1 MSVSAPPARRTGI
14 RARYQALLLATVAA
28 LVLSACSSGGTSA
41 SQGVKNGGILRVGMT
56 QTIDNLNPFVGFEQV
71 SYDIWETIYPQLD
84 QYNIKTQAIE
94 PDFATSWTTSP
105 DGRTWT
111 FHTRR
116 GAKWSDGKPLTAA
129 DAAWTINTIIKFK
142 RGPTANLG
150 GDVAHLK
157 NAVAANPTTLVLH
170 YAEPVA
176 NVLPNLQVIPILPE
190 HVWAPIA
197 GATGK
202 GLRSY
207 PNIPQNGH
215 PVVGGGPFILTSY
228 QNNQIALFRRNPH
241 WYGPKPH
248 IDGFGIQ
255 FFSDPDA
262 LVQALK
268 TGAIDAVASP
278 AGVPP
283 TSVHTLQVPGIH
295 VYTGPSLTW
304 PDFIIN
310 ANTRKAN
317 DRELLNPLVRKAFEY
332 AVDRNQIIKTAYLG
346 YAQPG
351 ASIIPPATRF
361 WHDPNIHPLPFDL
374 AKANALLNQAGYKM
388 GPNGIRVANGHQMS
402 YTVIFASDQSG
413 PGDRAFQIIQA
424 DYRKIGVH
432 LTQRTLDATAATVA
446 MYGKDYTSYPF
457 DVAMWA
463 WITLIDP
470 DYILAVPSCA
480 QWGVLNDSGYCNK
493 AYDRLYAEQGVT
505 TNLAQRRAIVYRMQE
520 MIYNSRAYIVVAYL
534 DTIEAWATK
543 WSGFVE
549 SPQGWFNQFS
559 KASLIQV
566 HQLG

>member
-14 RARYQALLLATVAA
+14 RAAYQALLLTPVAA
-28 LVLSACSSGGTSA
+28 LVLSACSSGGGSA

-71 SYDIWETIYPQLD
+71 SYDIWEQIYPQLD
-84 QYNIKTQAIE
+84 QYDTKTLAIE

-111 FHTRR
+111 FHTRPN
-116 GAKWSDGKPLTAA
+116 AKWSDGKPLTAA

-142 RGPTANLG
+142 SGPTANLG
-150 GDVAHLK
+150 GDVAHLT
-157 NAVAANPTTLVLH
+157 NAVAASPTTLVLH

-190 HVWAPIA
+190 HIWAPIA

-207 PNIPQNGH
+207 PNIPQNGQ
-215 PVVGGGPFILTSY
+215 PVVGGGPFMLTSY
-228 QNNQIALFRRNPH
+228 QNNQIALFRANPH

-278 AGVPP
+278 QGVPP
-283 TSVHTLQVPGIH
+283 TSAHTLQVPGIH

-317 DRELLNPLVRKAFEY
+317 DRELLNPLVRQAFEY
-332 AVDRNQIIKTAYLG
+332 SVDRNQIIKTAYLG

-361 WHDPNIHPLPFDL
+361 WHDPGIHPLPFDL

-388 GPNGIRVANGHQMS
+388 GPDGIRMANGHQMS
-402 YTVIFASDQSG
+402 YTVIFASDQTG

-424 DYRKIGVH
+424 DYRKIGVR
-432 LTQRTLDATAATVA
+432 LAQRTLDATAATIA

-470 DYILAVPSCA
+470 DYMLAVPTCA

-493 AYDRLYAEQGVT
+493 AYDRLYSDQGVA

-520 MIYNSRAYIVVAYL
+520 MIYNARGYIVLAYL
-534 DTIEAWATK
+534 DTIEAWGTK
-543 WSGFVE
+543 WSGLVE
-549 SPQGWFNQFS
+549 SPQGWLNQFS